1 MLNGKIPLKCISMAM
16 FNSYLNLPGVPL
28 AQDVPG
34 VPCLSCQVEVLDVAS
49 GRGGDQL
56 KFVKAGPSG
65 HAGADSSCVTLTELR
80 SLRSLRPCGNNMELR
95 GSEDQPLFA

>member
-1 MLNGKIPLKCISMAM
+1 MVM
-16 FNSYLNLPGVPL
+16 FNSYVNLPGVP

-56 KFVKAGPSG
+56 KFVKARPSG
-65 HAGADSSCVTLTELR
+65 HAGADSSCVTLTE
-80 SLRSLRPCGNNMELR
+80 LRSLRPCGNNMELR